1 MTMQRLAVLILAGL
15 AFIAWTHAWGQ
26 PASSF
31 DKSSGGSGQD
41 YPNHPIRLVLP
52 FPPGGNVDTFARVL
66 ARQLESQLGQTIVVD
81 NRGGANGIIG
91 FDIVAKAPP
100 DGYTLMSTSFA
111 FAVNPA
117 MYKKLPYDTEKD
129 FVPIT
134 NYVNGLGYLFVA
146 HPSLTAHS
154 VKEVI
159 ALAKEKALSYSSA
172 GIGNGQH
179 LAGELFSLKAGIH
192 LLHVPY
198 KGGGPALNAVLG
210 GEVNLHFPAAIV
222 AIPHVKGGR
231 LRALGFTGASRLA
244 SLPDVPTIAEGGLP
258 GFIYDTGWH
267 AWFAPAKTPA
277 AIVNKLH
284 TEIRKAIQE
293 PKLQEFFISGG
304 YEPAGNTPAE
314 FQKILRADIKRY
326 AEIVRAAK
334 IEAQ

>member
-1 MTMQRLAVLILAGL
+1 MNMPRSLIVLLVCLVFNLGST
-15 AFIAWTHAWGQ
+15 AFGQ
-26 PASSF
+26 SASSVG
-31 DKSSGGSGQD
+31 KSPAAAAHA
-41 YPNHPIRLVLP
+41 YPDHPIRLVLP

-66 ARQLESQLGQTIVVD
+66 ARQLESQLGQSIVID

-117 MYKKLPYDTEKD
+117 MYKNLPYDTEKD

-134 NYVNGLGYLFVA
+134 NYINGLGYLFVA
-146 HPSLTAHS
+146 HPSLPAHS

-159 ALAKEKALSYSSA
+159 ALAREKSLSYSSA

-179 LAGELFSLKAGIH
+179 LAGELFSLKSGIH

-198 KGGGPALNAVLG
+198 KGGGPALNAILG

-231 LRALGFTGASRLA
+231 LRALGFTGAARLA
-244 SLPDVPTIAEGGLP
+244 SLPDVPTISEAGLP
-258 GFIYDTGWH
+258 GFVYDTGWH
-267 AWFAPAKTPA
+267 AWFAPARTPA
-277 AIVNKLH
+277 AIVNRIH
-284 TEIRKAIQE
+284 AEIAKALQE
-293 PKLQEFFISGG
+293 PKLREFFISGG
-304 YEPAGNTPAE
+304 YEPAGNSPAE

-334 IEAQ
+334 IQAQ

>member
-1 MTMQRLAVLILAGL
+1 MTMQRLAVLMLAGL
-15 AFIAWTHAWGQ
+15 ALISWTHAWGQ

-31 DKSSGGSGQD
+31 DKISGGPVQD
-41 YPNHPIRLVLP
+41 YPNHPIRLILP

-66 ARQLESQLGQTIVVD
+66 ARQLESQLGQSIVVD

-91 FDIVAKAPP
+91 FDIAAKAPP
-100 DGYTLMSTSFA
+100 DGYTLMCTSFA

-146 HPSLTAHS
+146 HPSLPAQS

-159 ALAKEKALSYSSA
+159 ALAKEKALNYSSA

-179 LAGELFSLKAGIH
+179 LAGELFSLKAGIR

-210 GEVNLHFPAAIV
+210 GEVNLHFPAASV
-222 AIPHVKGGR
+222 AIPHVKAGR

-244 SLPDVPTIAEGGLP
+244 SLPDVPTISESGLS
-258 GFIYDTGWH
+258 GFVYDTGWH

-277 AIVNKLH
+277 VIVNKLH
-284 TEIRKAIQE
+284 AEIRKAIQE
-293 PKLQEFFISGG
+293 PKLRDFFAAGG
-304 YEPAGNTPAE
+304 YEPAGDTPME
-314 FQKILRADIKRY
+314 FQKKLKADIKRY

-334 IEAQ
+334 IAAQ

>member
-15 AFIAWTHAWGQ
+15 AFIAWTHAWAQ

-31 DKSSGGSGQD
+31 DKSSGGSGPD

-129 FVPIT
+129 FIPIT

-146 HPSLTAHS
+146 CVSPACVTKIA
-154 VKEVI
+154 I
-159 ALAKEKALSYSSA
+159 ALRRSMNRVPELRSPGTVRDEGSNVLVYS
-172 GIGNGQH
+172 
-179 LAGELFSLKAGIH
+179 
-192 LLHVPY
+192 
-198 KGGGPALNAVLG
+198 
-210 GEVNLHFPAAIV
+210 
-222 AIPHVKGGR
+222 
-231 LRALGFTGASRLA
+231 
-244 SLPDVPTIAEGGLP
+244 
-258 GFIYDTGWH
+258 DTVH
-267 AWFAPAKTPA
+267 Q
-277 AIVNKLH
+277 I
-284 TEIRKAIQE
+284 
-293 PKLQEFFISGG
+293 
-304 YEPAGNTPAE
+304 
-314 FQKILRADIKRY
+314 
-326 AEIVRAAK
+326 
-334 IEAQ
+334 

>member
-1 MTMQRLAVLILAGL
+1 MSMQRLAVLMLAGL
-15 AFIAWTHAWGQ
+15 ACIAWTHAWGQ
-26 PASSF
+26 PATSL
-31 DKSSGGSGQD
+31 DKSPGGSGQD

-52 FPPGGNVDTFARVL
+52 FPPGGNVDTFTRVL

-146 HPSLTAHS
+146 HPSLPARS

-159 ALAKEKALSYSSA
+159 ALGKEKPLSYSSA

-179 LAGELFSLKAGIH
+179 LAGELFALKAGIRM
-192 LLHVPY
+192 LHVPY

-222 AIPHVKGGR
+222 AIPHVKAGR

-244 SLPDVPTIAEGGLP
+244 SLPDVPTISEGGLP

-277 AIVNKLH
+277 AIVNKLQ
-284 TEIRKAIQE
+284 TEIHKAVQE

-304 YEPAGNTPAE
+304 YEPKGDSPAE
-314 FQKILRADIKRY
+314 FQKTFRADIKRY

>member
-1 MTMQRLAVLILAGL
+1 MQRPVVLMFAWMVMILGSN
-15 AFIAWTHAWGQ
+15 AWGQ
-26 PASSF
+26 TVLSSS
-31 DKSSGGSGQD
+31 DSSGVSGQA

-66 ARQLESQLGQTIVVD
+66 ARQLESQLGQSIVVD

-117 MYKKLPYDTEKD
+117 MYKNLPYDTEKD

-146 HPSLTAHS
+146 HPSLPAHS

-159 ALAKEKALSYSSA
+159 ALAKEKPLSYSSA

-179 LAGELFSLKAGIH
+179 LAGELFSLKSGIR

-198 KGGGPALNAVLG
+198 KGGGPALNAILG
-210 GEVNLHFPAAIV
+210 NEVNLHFPAAIV

-231 LRALGFTGASRLA
+231 LRALGFTGAARLA

-258 GFIYDTGWH
+258 GFVYDTGWH
-267 AWFAPAKTPA
+267 AWFAPARTPA
-277 AIVNKLH
+277 AIVNRIH
-284 TEIRKAIQE
+284 AEIAKALQE
-293 PKLQEFFISGG
+293 PKLREFFVSGG

-334 IEAQ
+334 IQAQ

>member
-1 MTMQRLAVLILAGL
+1 MNMQRLAVLILAGL
-15 AFIAWTHAWGQ
+15 SFISWTYAWGQ
-26 PASSF
+26 PASSR
-31 DKSSGGSGQD
+31 DKGTGD
-41 YPNHPIRLVLP
+41 YPNHPIRLVVP

-117 MYKKLPYDTEKD
+117 MYKTLPYDTEKD
-129 FVPIT
+129 FAPIT

-146 HPSLTAHS
+146 HPSLAAHT

-159 ALAKEKALSYSSA
+159 ALAKEKTLSYSSA

-210 GEVNLHFPAAIV
+210 GETNLHFPAAIV
-222 AIPHVKGGR
+222 AIPHVKAGR

-244 SLPDVPTIAEGGLP
+244 SLPDVPTVAEGLP
-258 GFIYDTGWH
+258 GFVYDTGWH

-277 AIVNKLH
+277 AIVNKIQ
-284 TEIRKAIQE
+284 TEIHKAVQE

-304 YEPAGNTPAE
+304 YEPKAGSAAE
-314 FQKILRADIKRY
+314 FQKTFHADIKRY
-326 AEIVRAAK
+326 AEIVHAAK
-334 IEAQ
+334 IKPQ